1 MGALALGLSCAPHA
15 EPHHLSRGPD
25 DTLGVVARPGDAPS
39 GAAST
44 STAAPTTSAELASG
58 SVAAPSPHGELFSA
72 EPRVRSVPL
81 PEFEALHVVLPRGDG
96 SKKARLAVI
105 AHGAGERPE
114 PHCEH
119 YARLLGDSFL
129 LACTRGH
136 PNNRHLPEPERGYFY
151 DGHPRL
157 GRELA
162 ALFGVLERE
171 APFAGHVELEGALY
185 AGFSQGATMGVLALH
200 EEPELAARFS
210 ALLLIDGGTGDW
222 TVALAERMAARGVK
236 VALVCGVATCRE
248 KARHTEPWL
257 AKAKLDAKIRLTSAG
272 HRLDGAVEE
281 EVREL
286 LPWLLTSAPTPSA
299 AGATDPCSP
308 MPKHGSA
315 CKAGSGFCVESW
327 GTPGGRSSALWCRDG
342 RWHREEEDNLP

>member
-1 MGALALGLSCAPHA
+1 VSL
-15 EPHHLSRGPD
+15 
-25 DTLGVVARPGDAPS
+25 PG
-39 GAAST
+39 
-44 STAAPTTSAELASG
+44 
-58 SVAAPSPHGELFSA
+58 
-72 EPRVRSVPL
+72 
-81 PEFEALHVVLPRGDG
+81 FEDLHVVLPRGDG
-96 SKKARLAVI
+96 ATKARLAVI

-119 YARLLGDSFL
+119 YARLLGDGFL
-129 LACTRGH
+129 LVCTRGH

-162 ALFGVLERE
+162 ATFALLERD

-200 EEPELAARFS
+200 EEPELAARFD

-222 TVALAERMAARGVK
+222 TVALAERMAARAVR

-248 KARHTEPWL
+248 KARRTEPWL
-257 AKAKLDAKIRLTSAG
+257 AKAKLDAKVRLTSAG
-272 HRLDGAVEE
+272 HVLGGAVEE
-281 EVREL
+281 EVRAL
-286 LPWLLTSAPTPSA
+286 LPWLLARSAPSSV
-299 AGATDPCSP
+299 ATSDPCTP
-308 MPKHGSA
+308 LPKVGEP
-315 CKAGSGFCVESW
+315 CKAGSGACVESW

-342 RWHREEEDNLP
+342 RWRREEEDNLP

>member
-15 EPHHLSRGPD
+15 DPP
-25 DTLGVVARPGDAPS
+25 RPS
-39 GAAST
+39 EGAALAVDLPEAT
-44 STAAPTTSAELASG
+44 STVSASSTAPPPSAAPVAPPHAELFG
-58 SVAAPSPHGELFSA
+58 A
-72 EPRVRSVPL
+72 EPRVRSVSL
-81 PEFEALHVVLPRGDG
+81 PGFEDLHVVLPRGDG
-96 SKKARLAVI
+96 AAKARLAVI

-119 YARLLGDSFL
+119 YARLLGDGFL
-129 LACTRGH
+129 LVCTRGH
-136 PNNRHLPEPERGYFY
+136 PNNRHLPELERGYFY

-162 ALFGVLERE
+162 ATFALLERE

-200 EEPELAARFS
+200 EEPELAARFG

-222 TVALAERMAARGVK
+222 TVALAERMAARGVR

-248 KARHTEPWL
+248 TARRTEPWL
-257 AKAKLDAKIRLTSAG
+257 AKAKLDARVRLTSAG
-272 HRLDGAVEE
+272 HVLGGAVEE
-281 EVREL
+281 EVRAL
-286 LPWLLTSAPTPSA
+286 LPWLLAHSAPRSGAASDRCTPLPKV
-299 AGATDPCSP
+299 GAP
-308 MPKHGSA
+308 
-315 CKAGSGFCVESW
+315 CKAGSGVCVESW

-342 RWHREEEDNLP
+342 RWQREEEDNLP